1 MLSATK
7 LTFIFHEN
15 REFHITQQDNNFR
28 ARMHG
33 VRILSQVDS
42 WSILECAVRIFEI
55 PRDASRDFHSQL
67 CRILI
72 INH

>member
-15 REFHITQQDNNFR
+15 REFRITQQDKNFR

-33 VRILSQVDS
+33 ARISTQVDS
-42 WSILECAVRIFEI
+42 WNIPECAVRIFEI
-55 PRDASRDFHSQL
+55 PRDVSRDFHSQL
-67 CRILI
+67 CRI
-72 INH
+72 